1 MLLLQLIFHV
11 YAYTITGEKIVGEYT
26 EIGDGSSINFVLAN
40 SPSET
45 KQTLVYVDGVETSA
59 TVGSK
64 DGRTLITFSSP
75 ITASSYSYPVLQSET
90 VRDVQ

>member
-26 EIGDGSSINFVLAN
+26 EIGDGSPQLCTCKR
-40 SPSET
+40 PSET

-59 TVGSK
+59 TVGSQ

-75 ITASSYSYPVLQSET
+75 
-90 VRDVQ
+90 